1 MKNHWIIVTLLAL
14 ITTSFG
20 ASAQVS
26 TLNNKDGGATRRA
39 PISGIHNGEAT
50 ELADVVAAPTP
61 KPLGPSDLLNGYE
74 EAMAS
79 TAQDF
84 HAEMSQIADAVQQK
98 KITEDQGEYLSKEAY
113 QLAMMQF
120 QVLSGLH
127 DMLEEQIAQTPPAT
141 PAGANGAP
149 AAGVNGSDYQNEAPT
164 VNAVNGSI

>member
-1 MKNHWIIVTLLAL
+1 MKNHWIVVTLLAL

-26 TLNNKDGGATRRA
+26 ALNKDGRATRTA
-39 PISGIHNGEAT
+39 PISGIQNGEAT
-50 ELADVVAAPTP
+50 ELADVVAVPTP
-61 KPLGPSDLLNGYE
+61 APLGPSDLLNGYE

-127 DMLEEQIAQTPPAT
+127 DMLEEQIIQTKPVT

-164 VNAVNGSI
+164 VKVVNGSI